1 MAAVIELRTGQ
12 ALADEQ
18 LRSHRPAAP
27 APQLRV
33 IHGGRSPVARQM
45 RRTFLIRRLFVAVVA
60 VLAVWMLAQVV
71 GAAFAPLGSSTATP
85 SPLGSV
91 HVVEQGDTLW
101 GLAAAVD
108 PQADPRDVVD
118 DIIDLNQGSA
128 AVSADGGL
136 RAGEELR
143 LPAGA

>member
-18 LRSHRPAAP
+18 LRSPRPSAP

-45 RRTFLIRRLFVAVVA
+45 RRTFLLRRLFVAAVA
-60 VLAVWMLAQVV
+60 VLVVWVLAQVV
-71 GAAFAPLGSSTATP
+71 GAAVAPLGSSSVTP
-85 SPLGSV
+85 APLGSV

-101 GLAAAVD
+101 GLATAVD

-118 DIIDLNQGSA
+118 DIIELNQGSA
-128 AVSADGGL
+128 AVSSDGQL

-143 LPAGA
+143 LPVGA